1 MSSSSEK
8 SIQNTVD
15 EVRRLITDAVRQEQF
30 RDQLTEL
37 YNDAALMGNLQQM
50 VEAGQKFWCAFFEID
65 RFKEVNDKFGYSQAD
80 ALLKRVAVTMATL
93 ASNSFGPHFSV
104 YRAHG
109 DEFYLLV
116 PIQGDIRYDE
126 VQATL
131 DSIRLSISQIS
142 ITVDK
147 LPDAMRCT
155 VSVGWVT
162 SDAARLGG
170 SSPEGTSPQGIKHLL
185 EHATSYAKRKGRN
198 RVVLYDAETVKA
210 VSRSVRT
217 SCNRCETSFSADIPV
232 EREEAEKSL
241 FCPNCG
247 TGLLRPAAPTTSPPD
262 NIVA

>member
-1 MSSSSEK
+1 MSSSSDQ
-8 SIQNTVD
+8 SIQRAVD

-37 YNDAALMGNLQQM
+37 FNDAALMENLQQM

-80 ALLKRVAVTMATL
+80 ALLKRVAVTMSTL
-93 ASNSFGPHFSV
+93 ASNSFGNAASV

-109 DEFYLLV
+109 DEFYVLV
-116 PIQGDIRYDE
+116 PVENDISSDK

-131 DSIRLSISQIS
+131 DSIRLSIAQIS
-142 ITVDK
+142 INVDK
-147 LPDAMRCT
+147 QPEPMSCT

-170 SSPEGTSPQGIKHLL
+170 TSPQPTSPQGIKYLL

-217 SCNRCETSFSADIPV
+217 SCNVCETSFSADIPV

-247 TGLLRPAAPTTSPPD
+247 TELARPAPPSKPPD
-262 NIVA
+262 DTVI

>member
-1 MSSSSEK
+1 MNSSSEQ
-8 SIQNTVD
+8 SIQNAVD
-15 EVRRLITDAVRQEQF
+15 EVRRLITEAVRQEQF

-37 YNDAALMGNLQQM
+37 FNDAALMGNLQQM

-93 ASNSFGPHFSV
+93 ASNCFGPHFSV

-116 PIQGDIRYDE
+116 PIPEDVSLDN
-126 VQATL
+126 VHTAL

-142 ITVDK
+142 IPVFEQ
-147 LPDAMRCT
+147 PDPMRCT

-162 SDAARLGG
+162 SDTARLGG
-170 SSPEGTSPQGIKHLL
+170 SSPQGTSPQGIKHLL

-198 RVVLYDAETVKA
+198 RVVRYDAETVKA

-217 SCNRCETSFSADIPV
+217 SCTRCETSFSADIPV
-232 EREEAEKSL
+232 EREEAEKGL

-247 TGLLRPAAPTTSPPD
+247 TGLPRPPAPTTSPPD
-262 NIVA
+262 NILA